1 MREGHSL
8 PLYLITTMNNIDKL
22 SNIIAEWLSNI
33 VASVLPSVK
42 VSPTSGIGKVMNGL
56 LGIDLSTY
64 NVWNE
69 LGFLATPVIS
79 SFSRPMLQQYLSL
92 IPDDQIK
99 DVALNMVN
107 AMVDQANMKGH
118 INIFGVEVG
127 RNAFE
132 DLKRMVENM

>member
-1 MREGHSL
+1 
-8 PLYLITTMNNIDKL
+8 MNNIDKL

-33 VASVLPSVK
+33 MASVLPRVSI
-42 VSPTSGIGKVMNGL
+42 SPTSGIGKVMNGL

-69 LGFLATPVIS
+69 LGFLATPVFNALS
-79 SFSRPMLQQYLSL
+79 KPMLQQYLSL
-92 IPDDQIK
+92 IPDEQIK

-107 AMVDQANMKGH
+107 AMVEQANMKGH

>member
-1 MREGHSL
+1 
-8 PLYLITTMNNIDKL
+8 MNNIDKL

-33 VASVLPSVK
+33 VASVLPK
-42 VSPTSGIGKVMNGL
+42 VSISPTSGIGKVMNGL
-56 LGIDLSTY
+56 LGIDLTTY

-69 LGFLATPVIS
+69 LGFLATPVINA
-79 SFSRPMLQQYLSL
+79 FSKPMLQQYLSL
-92 IPDDQIK
+92 IPEEQIK
-99 DVALNMVN
+99 DVTLNMVN
-107 AMVDQANMKGH
+107 AMVEQANMKGH

>member
-1 MREGHSL
+1 
-8 PLYLITTMNNIDKL
+8 MNNIDKL

-33 VASVLPSVK
+33 MASVLPR
-42 VSPTSGIGKVMNGL
+42 VSISPSSGIGKVMNGL
-56 LGIDLSTY
+56 LGIDLTTY

-69 LGFLATPVIS
+69 LGFLATPVINA
-79 SFSRPMLQQYLSL
+79 FSKPMLQQYLSL
-92 IPDDQIK
+92 IPDEQIK
-99 DVALNMVN
+99 EVALNMVN
-107 AMVDQANMKGH
+107 AMVEQANMKGH

>member
-1 MREGHSL
+1 MYAL

-33 VASVLPSVK
+33 MASVLPSVK
-42 VSPTSGIGKVMNGL
+42 VSPTSGIGKFMSGVFN
-56 LGIDLSTY
+56 IDLTSY

-69 LGFLATPVIS
+69 LGFLATPVINA
-79 SFSRPMLQQYLSL
+79 FSKPMLQQYLSL
-92 IPDDQIK
+92 IPEEQIK
-99 DVALNMVN
+99 EVALNMVN
-107 AMVDQANMKGH
+107 AMVEQANAKGYV
-118 INIFGVEVG
+118 NIFGVEVG

>member
-1 MREGHSL
+1 
-8 PLYLITTMNNIDKL
+8 MNNIDKL

-33 VASVLPSVK
+33 VASVLPK
-42 VSPTSGIGKVMNGL
+42 VSIPPTSGIGKFMSGVFN
-56 LGIDLSTY
+56 IDLTSY

-69 LGFLATPVIS
+69 LGFLATPVINA
-79 SFSRPMLQQYLSL
+79 FSKPMLQQYLSL
-92 IPDDQIK
+92 IPEEQIK

-107 AMVDQANMKGH
+107 AMVEQANAKGYV
-118 INIFGVEVG
+118 NIFGVEVG

>member
-1 MREGHSL
+1 
-8 PLYLITTMNNIDKL
+8 MNNIDKL

-33 VASVLPSVK
+33 VASVLPK
-42 VSPTSGIGKVMNGL
+42 VSISPTSGIGKVMNGL

-69 LGFLATPVIS
+69 LGFLATPVINA
-79 SFSRPMLQQYLSL
+79 FSKPMLQQYLAL
-92 IPDDQIK
+92 IPDEQIK
-99 DVALNMVN
+99 DVALNMAK
-107 AMVDQANMKGH
+107 AMVEQANMKGH

>member
-1 MREGHSL
+1 
-8 PLYLITTMNNIDKL
+8 MNNIDKL

-69 LGFLATPVIS
+69 LGFLATPVINA
-79 SFSRPMLQQYLSL
+79 FSKPMLQQYLSL
-92 IPDDQIK
+92 IPDEQIK

-107 AMVDQANMKGH
+107 AMVEQANAKGYV
-118 INIFGVEVG
+118 NIFGVEVG
-127 RNAFE
+127 RNAFD
-132 DLKRMVENM
+132 DLHRMIENM

>member
-1 MREGHSL
+1 
-8 PLYLITTMNNIDKL
+8 MNNIDKL
-22 SNIIAEWLSNI
+22 SNIIAEWPSNI

-69 LGFLATPVIS
+69 LGFLATPVINA
-79 SFSRPMLQQYLSL
+79 FSKPMLQQYLSL
-92 IPDDQIK
+92 IPEDQIK

-107 AMVDQANMKGH
+107 AMVEQANMKGH

-127 RNAFE
+127 RNAFD

>member
-1 MREGHSL
+1 
-8 PLYLITTMNNIDKL
+8 MNNIDKL

-33 VASVLPSVK
+33 VASVLPK
-42 VSPTSGIGKVMNGL
+42 VSIPPTSGIGKFMSGVFN
-56 LGIDLSTY
+56 IDLTSY

-69 LGFLATPVIS
+69 LGFLATPVINA
-79 SFSRPMLQQYLSL
+79 FSKPMLQQYLSL
-92 IPDDQIK
+92 IPEEQIK

-107 AMVDQANMKGH
+107 AMVEQANMKGH

>member
-1 MREGHSL
+1 
-8 PLYLITTMNNIDKL
+8 MNNIDKL

-33 VASVLPSVK
+33 VESVLPK
-42 VSPTSGIGKVMNGL
+42 VSISPTSGIGKVMNGL
-56 LGIDLSTY
+56 LGIDLTTY

-69 LGFLATPVIS
+69 LGFLATPVINA
-79 SFSRPMLQQYLSL
+79 FSKPMLQQYLSL
-92 IPDDQIK
+92 IPEEQIK

-107 AMVDQANMKGH
+107 AMVEQANMKGH

>member
-1 MREGHSL
+1 
-8 PLYLITTMNNIDKL
+8 MNNIEKL

-33 VASVLPSVK
+33 MASVLPRVSI
-42 VSPTSGIGKVMNGL
+42 SPTSGIGKVMNGL
-56 LGIDLSTY
+56 LGIDLTTY

-69 LGFLATPVIS
+69 LGFLATPVINA
-79 SFSRPMLQQYLSL
+79 FSKPMLQQYLTL
-92 IPDDQIK
+92 IPEDQIK
-99 DVALNMVN
+99 EVALNMVN
-107 AMVDQANMKGH
+107 AMVEQANMKGH

>member
-1 MREGHSL
+1 
-8 PLYLITTMNNIDKL
+8 MNNIDKL

-33 VASVLPSVK
+33 MASVLPRVSI
-42 VSPTSGIGKVMNGL
+42 SPTSGIGKVMNGL

-69 LGFLATPVIS
+69 LGFLATPVVS
-79 SFSRPMLQQYLSL
+79 ALSKPMLQQYLSL
-92 IPDDQIK
+92 IPEEQIK

-107 AMVDQANMKGH
+107 AMVEQANMKGH
-118 INIFGVEVG
+118 INIFGVEIG

>member
-1 MREGHSL
+1 
-8 PLYLITTMNNIDKL
+8 MNNIEKL

-33 VASVLPSVK
+33 MASVLPK
-42 VSPTSGIGKVMNGL
+42 VSISPTSGIGKVMNGL
-56 LGIDLSTY
+56 LGIDLTTY

-69 LGFLATPVIS
+69 LGFLATPVINA
-79 SFSRPMLQQYLSL
+79 FSKPMLQQYLTL
-92 IPDDQIK
+92 IPEEQIK

-107 AMVDQANMKGH
+107 AMVEQANMKGH
-118 INIFGVEVG
+118 INIFGVEIG

>member
-92 IPDDQIK
+92 IPEDQIK

-107 AMVDQANMKGH
+107 AMVEQANMKGH

>member
-1 MREGHSL
+1 
-8 PLYLITTMNNIDKL
+8 MNNIDKL

-33 VASVLPSVK
+33 MASVLPK
-42 VSPTSGIGKVMNGL
+42 VSISPTSGIGKLMNGL
-56 LGIDLSTY
+56 LGIDLTTY

-69 LGFLATPVIS
+69 LGFLATPVIN
-79 SFSRPMLQQYLSL
+79 SFSKPMLQQYLSL
-92 IPDDQIK
+92 IPEEQIK

-107 AMVDQANMKGH
+107 AMVEQANMKGH

>member
-1 MREGHSL
+1 
-8 PLYLITTMNNIDKL
+8 MNNIDKL

-33 VASVLPSVK
+33 MASILPSVK
-42 VSPTSGIGKVMNGL
+42 VSQTSGIGKAMNGL

-69 LGFLATPVIS
+69 LGFLATPVINA
-79 SFSRPMLQQYLSL
+79 FSKPMLQQYLSL
-92 IPDDQIK
+92 IPDEQIK

-107 AMVDQANMKGH
+107 AMVEHANMKGH

>member
-1 MREGHSL
+1 
-8 PLYLITTMNNIDKL
+8 MNNIDKL
-22 SNIIAEWLSNI
+22 SNIISEWLSNI
-33 VASVLPSVK
+33 RASVLPK
-42 VSPTSGIGKVMNGL
+42 VSISPTSGIGKVMNGL

-69 LGFLATPVIS
+69 LGFLATPVINA
-79 SFSRPMLQQYLSL
+79 FSKPMLQQYLSL
-92 IPDDQIK
+92 IPDEQIK

-107 AMVDQANMKGH
+107 AMVEQANMKGH

>member
-1 MREGHSL
+1 
-8 PLYLITTMNNIDKL
+8 MNNIDKL

-33 VASVLPSVK
+33 MASVLPK
-42 VSPTSGIGKVMNGL
+42 VSISPTSGIGKVMNGL

-69 LGFLATPVIS
+69 LGFIATPVINA
-79 SFSRPMLQQYLSL
+79 FSKPMLQQYLSL
-92 IPDDQIK
+92 IPEEQIK

-107 AMVDQANMKGH
+107 AMVEQANMKGH

>member
-1 MREGHSL
+1 
-8 PLYLITTMNNIDKL
+8 MNNIDKL

-33 VASVLPSVK
+33 VASVLPK
-42 VSPTSGIGKVMNGL
+42 VSIPPTSGIGKFMSGVFN
-56 LGIDLSTY
+56 IDLTSY

-69 LGFLATPVIS
+69 LGFLATPVINA
-79 SFSRPMLQQYLSL
+79 FSKPMLQQYLSL
-92 IPDDQIK
+92 IPDEQIK

-107 AMVDQANMKGH
+107 AMVEQANMKGH

>member
-1 MREGHSL
+1 
-8 PLYLITTMNNIDKL
+8 MNNIDKL

-33 VASVLPSVK
+33 MASVLPK
-42 VSPTSGIGKVMNGL
+42 VSISPTSGIGKVMNGL
-56 LGIDLSTY
+56 LGIDLTTY

-69 LGFLATPVIS
+69 LGFLATPVINA
-79 SFSRPMLQQYLSL
+79 FSKPMLQQYLSL
-92 IPDDQIK
+92 IPEEQIK

-107 AMVDQANMKGH
+107 AMVEQANMKGH